1 VRARRGAALRQ
12 SVAGY
17 LALRIVLFLAVA
29 LLLRLVGL
37 TGLVLVVLALLVSG
51 ILAFPIA
58 RRQRNEMVDR
68 ARDSRH

>member
-1 VRARRGAALRQ
+1 VKVRRGAALQQ

-37 TGLVLVVLALLVSG
+37 TGLGLVVLALLVSG
-51 ILAFPIA
+51 ILAFPLA

-68 ARDSRH
+68 ARDSRR